1 MDAHSSDATIIIIAF
16 DSQAHVIQVH
26 KLLNERLLSLFDSP
40 CWREIYLPREVK
52 AEPDL
57 SFSAGQV
64 LGNTP

>member
-1 MDAHSSDATIIIIAF
+1 MDAHASDATIVIIAF

-26 KLLNERLLSLFDSP
+26 KLLNERLLLLFDSP
-40 CWREIYLPREVK
+40 RWPEIYLPREVK